1 LGKQI
6 LPGWRIFR
14 LDKILSLNPS
24 GEVFTNPREG
34 FNVNGDKTFR
44 GGVCLVKAEFNT
56 ETT

>member
-1 LGKQI
+1 
-6 LPGWRIFR
+6 